1 MSQDTDWVQ
10 QYLDY
15 LRGVRRYSENTVA
28 AYDRDL
34 HSFSQYLAANG
45 GFKGYDKIEQIDV
58 DVYLSYLGDHYRPRT
73 IERSISSLRGFYR
86 FLIREHYV
94 ADNPFADVRL
104 TNRHHALPQ
113 FFYPKEVAALF
124 QGADGNTPLDQRN
137 VALLALLYATGMR
150 VSELTGLTVG
160 QLDFSLGVVLIHGK
174 GQKDRYVPFDAETK
188 KRLQTYLLKARPH
201 LLAKAKTAAEQTTD
215 RVFLNDRGLPVTP
228 RGVEYILDQVIKK
241 TSLTAKIHPHMLRH
255 TFATEMLNNG
265 ADLRSV
271 QELLGHAS
279 LSTTQ
284 IYTHVTMAH
293 LQDQY
298 RQFFPRAT
306 GPKADDH
313 KGV

>member
-1 MSQDTDWVQ
+1 MSQTQDWVT

-15 LRGVRRYSENTVA
+15 LRGVRRYSEHTVA

-34 HSFSQYLAANG
+34 HTFVQYLTDNG
-45 GFKGYDKIEQIDV
+45 GFNGFDQIAQIDV
-58 DVYLSYLGDHYRPRT
+58 DVYLSHLGDHYRPRT
-73 IERSISSLRGFYR
+73 IERRISSLRSFYR

-104 TNRHHALPQ
+104 TNRHHQLPK

-124 QGADGNTPLDQRN
+124 QGAAGNTPLDQRN
-137 VALLALLYATGMR
+137 VALLAVLYATGMR
-150 VSELTGLTVG
+150 VSELTDLTLG

-174 GQKDRYVPFDAETK
+174 GQKDRYVPFDQETK
-188 KRLQTYLLKARPH
+188 QHLQTYLTKARPE
-201 LLAKAKTAAEQTTD
+201 LLAKRKAAATTD
-215 RVFLNDRGLPVTP
+215 KVFLNDRGAPVTS
-228 RGVEYILDQVIKK
+228 RGVEYILDQVIQR

-298 RQFFPRAT
+298 RKFFPRAT
-306 GPKADDH
+306 GTDQPGPHD